1 MLRLQWV
8 APHAPEMARLYAL
21 RHEVFVLEQRVP
33 VELERDDHDLTA
45 DHLAAWREEDG
56 RLVGVL
62 RMLEWEADEAVA
74 PSLLCAVLSD
84 GSGAVPPPQAG
95 EGWDTSACGLTARP
109 AGSGRVAKIGR
120 VAVPQDMRGRGIA
133 AAMMREALE
142 RARSQGFDEAYL
154 HAQWDARGLYERLG
168 FVPEGDTFD
177 DAGILHI
184 AMRRRL

>member
-84 GSGAVPPPQAG
+84 GSGAVPPQPPP
-95 EGWDTSACGLTARP
+95 RP
-109 AGSGRVAKIGR
+109 SPRWRVALVRPSPASGRGVGHF
-120 VAVPQDMRGRGIA
+120 A
-133 AAMMREALE
+133 A
-142 RARSQGFDEAYL
+142 
-154 HAQWDARGLYERLG
+154 
-168 FVPEGDTFD
+168 
-177 DAGILHI
+177 
-184 AMRRRL
+184 

>member
-8 APHAPEMARLYAL
+8 AHHEPEMARLYAL

-62 RMLEWEADEAVA
+62 RVVA
-74 PSLLCAVLSD
+74 LPSS
-84 GSGAVPPPQAG
+84 PPA
-95 EGWDTSACGLTARP
+95 SK
-109 AGSGRVAKIGR
+109 VAKIGR
-120 VAVPQDMRGRGIA
+120 VAVPQDMRGRGVA